1 MQKTKK
7 IIVTHVIV
15 GVILILTFVAVK
27 MIGSSKS
34 KSSGMP
40 GMMPPANSMPG
51 GGAPGAGAGGANG
64 GGGSP
69 GNEAISG
76 NAKGGAGSQLNGTGA
91 QNGGAAPANATG
103 TPANGMASGGGN
115 AKGAGNGDAGNP
127 SGAPV
132 AGGRAGFGNKKSQT
146 VTPVR
151 TVVAQEVILQD
162 YVMTSGDIQTQ
173 TSIEVF
179 PSIGG
184 TVVQMNVSLG
194 SPVKKGDIIGYI
206 DPSEPGSYYAK
217 SPITCP
223 ISGSILTAPAKPGQK
238 VQASSV
244 ITKIGDIEN
253 LQVSA
258 KIPERYVA
266 ELAVGQKA
274 EIKLEAYPDVS
285 FSASVVRISPVVDSS
300 TRTKEIILN
309 FDKKDSRI
317 NAGMFAKVKLFTSA
331 YKGAFA
337 IGQDSIVSNSDKN
350 YLFVVN
356 NDDTVSKREVTL
368 GKNVDGYYQIL
379 SGVEFGETV
388 VTEGMLT
395 LYEGAKVRD
404 IGK

>member
-1 MQKTKK
+1 MQKTTK

-15 GVILILTFVAVK
+15 GVILILTFIAVK
-27 MIGSSKS
+27 MIGSSK
-34 KSSGMP
+34 KSASGMP
-40 GMMPPANSMPG
+40 GMMPPANSMAGGDAG
-51 GGAPGAGAGGANG
+51 GGTAKPGSSTSKEAAAGNGTSGAGAGNANG
-64 GGGSP
+64 GTGMGTNGAGGGAGAGKNGMAAA
-69 GNEAISG
+69 GNTMSG
-76 NAKGGAGSQLNGTGA
+76 NANSNT
-91 QNGGAAPANATG
+91 
-103 TPANGMASGGGN
+103 SG
-115 AKGAGNGDAGNP
+115 
-127 SGAPV
+127 
-132 AGGRAGFGNKKSQT
+132 KKSQT

-151 TVVAQEVILQD
+151 TVVANEVILQD

-194 SPVKKGDIIGYI
+194 SPVKKGEIIGYI

-253 LQVSA
+253 LQISA

-285 FSASVVRISPVVDSS
+285 FSASVVRISPVVDSA

-331 YKGAFA
+331 YKGTFA

-356 NDDTVSKREVTL
+356 DDDTVSKREVTL

-379 SGVEFGETV
+379 SGIEFGETV

>member
-1 MQKTKK
+1 MQKTTK

-15 GVILILTFVAVK
+15 GVILILTFIAVK
-27 MIGSSKS
+27 MIGSSK
-34 KSSGMP
+34 KSASGMP
-40 GMMPPANSMPG
+40 GMMPPANAMAPEGAG
-51 GGAPGAGAGGANG
+51 GGTAKPGSSTSKEATTGNGTSGTGAGNANGGTGMGTNGAGGGAGAG
-64 GGGSP
+64 
-69 GNEAISG
+69 
-76 NAKGGAGSQLNGTGA
+76 K
-91 QNGGAAPANATG
+91 
-103 TPANGMASGGGN
+103 NGMA
-115 AKGAGNGDAGNP
+115 GAGNTMPGNANSNT
-127 SGAPV
+127 SG
-132 AGGRAGFGNKKSQT
+132 KKSQT

-151 TVVAQEVILQD
+151 TVVANEVILQD

-194 SPVKKGDIIGYI
+194 SPVKKGDVIGYI

-253 LQVSA
+253 LQISA

-285 FSASVVRISPVVDSS
+285 FSASVVRISPVVDSA

-331 YKGAFA
+331 YKGTFA

-356 NDDTVSKREVTL
+356 DDDTVSKREVTL

-379 SGVEFGETV
+379 SGIEFGETV

>member
-1 MQKTKK
+1 MQKTTK

-15 GVILILTFVAVK
+15 GVILILTFIAVK
-27 MIGSSKS
+27 MIGSSK
-34 KSSGMP
+34 KSASGMP
-40 GMMPPANSMPG
+40 GMMPPANSMAG
-51 GGAPGAGAGGANG
+51 GGAGGGTAKPGSSTSKEAAAGNGTSGAGAGNANG
-64 GGGSP
+64 GTGMGTN
-69 GNEAISG
+69 GAG
-76 NAKGGAGSQLNGTGA
+76 GGAGAGK
-91 QNGGAAPANATG
+91 
-103 TPANGMASGGGN
+103 NGMAAAGNTMPGN
-115 AKGAGNGDAGNP
+115 ANSNT
-127 SGAPV
+127 SG
-132 AGGRAGFGNKKSQT
+132 KKSQT

-151 TVVAQEVILQD
+151 TVVANEVILQD

-184 TVVQMNVSLG
+184 TIVQMNVSLG
-194 SPVKKGDIIGYI
+194 SPVKKGDVIGYI

-253 LQVSA
+253 LQISA

-285 FSASVVRISPVVDSS
+285 FSASVVRISPVVDSA

-331 YKGAFA
+331 YKGTFA

-356 NDDTVSKREVTL
+356 DDDTVSKREVTL

-379 SGVEFGETV
+379 SGIEFGETV

>member
-1 MQKTKK
+1 MQKTTK

-15 GVILILTFVAVK
+15 GVILILTFIAVK
-27 MIGSSKS
+27 MIGSSK
-34 KSSGMP
+34 KSASGMP
-40 GMMPPANSMPG
+40 GMIPPANSMAGG
-51 GGAPGAGAGGANG
+51 GGAGGGGAGNGGTAKPGSSTSKDAAAGNDTSGAGAGNANG
-64 GGGSP
+64 GAGMGTNGDGGS
-69 GNEAISG
+69 A
-76 NAKGGAGSQLNGTGA
+76 GAGK
-91 QNGGAAPANATG
+91 
-103 TPANGMASGGGN
+103 NGMA
-115 AKGAGNGDAGNP
+115 GAGNTMPGSANSNT
-127 SGAPV
+127 SG
-132 AGGRAGFGNKKSQT
+132 KKSQT

-151 TVVAQEVILQD
+151 TVVANEVILQD

-194 SPVKKGDIIGYI
+194 SPVKKGDVIGYI

-253 LQVSA
+253 LQISA

-285 FSASVVRISPVVDSS
+285 FSASVVRISPVVDSA

-331 YKGAFA
+331 YKGTFA

-356 NDDTVSKREVTL
+356 DDDTVSKREVTL

-379 SGVEFGETV
+379 SGIEFGETV

>member
-1 MQKTKK
+1 MQKTTK

-15 GVILILTFVAVK
+15 GVILILTFIAVK
-27 MIGSSKS
+27 MIGSSK
-34 KSSGMP
+34 KSASGMP
-40 GMMPPANSMPG
+40 GMMPPANSMAG
-51 GGAPGAGAGGANG
+51 GGAGGGAGGTAKPGSSTSKEAAAGNGTSGAGAGNANG
-64 GGGSP
+64 GTGMGTNS
-69 GNEAISG
+69 AD
-76 NAKGGAGSQLNGTGA
+76 GGAGAGK
-91 QNGGAAPANATG
+91 
-103 TPANGMASGGGN
+103 NGMAAAGNTMPGN
-115 AKGAGNGDAGNP
+115 ANSNT
-127 SGAPV
+127 SG
-132 AGGRAGFGNKKSQT
+132 KKSQT

-151 TVVAQEVILQD
+151 TVVANEVILQD

-184 TVVQMNVSLG
+184 TIVQMNVSLG

-253 LQVSA
+253 LQISA

-285 FSASVVRISPVVDSS
+285 FSASVVRISPVVDSA

-331 YKGAFA
+331 YKGTFA

-356 NDDTVSKREVTL
+356 DDDTVSKREVTL

-379 SGVEFGETV
+379 SGIEFGETV

>member
-1 MQKTKK
+1 MQKTTK

-15 GVILILTFVAVK
+15 GVILILTFIAVK
-27 MIGSSKS
+27 MIGSSK
-34 KSSGMP
+34 KSASGMP
-40 GMMPPANSMPG
+40 GMMPPANSMAG
-51 GGAPGAGAGGANG
+51 GGAGGGSGAGNGGTAKPGSSTSKEAAAGNGTSGAGAGNANG
-64 GGGSP
+64 GAEMGTNGAGGSAGAGKNGMAAA
-69 GNEAISG
+69 GNTMSG
-76 NAKGGAGSQLNGTGA
+76 NANSNT
-91 QNGGAAPANATG
+91 
-103 TPANGMASGGGN
+103 SG
-115 AKGAGNGDAGNP
+115 
-127 SGAPV
+127 
-132 AGGRAGFGNKKSQT
+132 KKSQT

-151 TVVAQEVILQD
+151 TVVANEVILQD

-194 SPVKKGDIIGYI
+194 SPVKKGEVIGYI

-253 LQVSA
+253 LQISA

-274 EIKLEAYPDVS
+274 EIKLEAYPNVS
-285 FSASVVRISPVVDSS
+285 FSASVVRISPVVDSA

-331 YKGAFA
+331 YKGTFA

-356 NDDTVSKREVTL
+356 DDDTVSKREVTL

-379 SGVEFGETV
+379 SGIEFGETV

>member
-1 MQKTKK
+1 MQKTTK

-15 GVILILTFVAVK
+15 GVILILTFIAVK
-27 MIGSSKS
+27 MIGSSK
-34 KSSGMP
+34 KSASGMP
-40 GMMPPANSMPG
+40 GMMPPANSMAG
-51 GGAPGAGAGGANG
+51 GGAGGGAAKPGSSTSKEAAAGNGTSGAGAGNANG
-64 GGGSP
+64 GTGMGTN
-69 GNEAISG
+69 GAG
-76 NAKGGAGSQLNGTGA
+76 GGAGAGK
-91 QNGGAAPANATG
+91 
-103 TPANGMASGGGN
+103 NGMAATGNTMPGN
-115 AKGAGNGDAGNP
+115 ANSNT
-127 SGAPV
+127 SG
-132 AGGRAGFGNKKSQT
+132 KKSQT

-151 TVVAQEVILQD
+151 TVVANEVILQD

-194 SPVKKGDIIGYI
+194 SPVKKGDVIGYI

-253 LQVSA
+253 LQISA

-285 FSASVVRISPVVDSS
+285 FSASVVRISPVVDSA

-331 YKGAFA
+331 YKGTFA

-356 NDDTVSKREVTL
+356 DDDTVSKREVTL

-379 SGVEFGETV
+379 SGIEFGETV

>member
-1 MQKTKK
+1 MQKTTK

-15 GVILILTFVAVK
+15 GVILILTFIAVK
-27 MIGSSKS
+27 MIGSSK
-34 KSSGMP
+34 KSASGMP
-40 GMMPPANSMPG
+40 GMMPPANSMAG
-51 GGAPGAGAGGANG
+51 GGAGGGAAKPGSSTSKEAAAGNGTSGAGAGNANG
-64 GGGSP
+64 GTGMGTN
-69 GNEAISG
+69 GAG
-76 NAKGGAGSQLNGTGA
+76 GGAGAGK
-91 QNGGAAPANATG
+91 
-103 TPANGMASGGGN
+103 NGMAAAGNTMPGN
-115 AKGAGNGDAGNP
+115 ANSNT
-127 SGAPV
+127 SG
-132 AGGRAGFGNKKSQT
+132 KKSQT

-151 TVVAQEVILQD
+151 TVVANEVILQD

-194 SPVKKGDIIGYI
+194 SPVKKGEVIGYI

-253 LQVSA
+253 LQISA

-285 FSASVVRISPVVDSS
+285 FSASVVRISPVVDSA

-331 YKGAFA
+331 YKGTFA

-356 NDDTVSKREVTL
+356 DDDTVSKREVTL

-379 SGVEFGETV
+379 SGIEFGETV

-404 IGK
+404 IEK

>member
-1 MQKTKK
+1 MQKTTK

-15 GVILILTFVAVK
+15 GVILILTFIAVK
-27 MIGSSKS
+27 MIGSSK
-34 KSSGMP
+34 KSASGMP
-40 GMMPPANSMPG
+40 GMMPSANSMAPG
-51 GGAPGAGAGGANG
+51 GAGGGTAKPGSSTSKEAAADNGTSGAGAGNANG
-64 GGGSP
+64 GTGMGT
-69 GNEAISG
+69 N
-76 NAKGGAGSQLNGTGA
+76 GAGAGK
-91 QNGGAAPANATG
+91 
-103 TPANGMASGGGN
+103 NGMAAAGNTMPGN
-115 AKGAGNGDAGNP
+115 ANSNT
-127 SGAPV
+127 SG
-132 AGGRAGFGNKKSQT
+132 KKSQT

-151 TVVAQEVILQD
+151 TVVANEVILQD

-194 SPVKKGDIIGYI
+194 SPVKKGDVIGYI

-253 LQVSA
+253 LQISA

-285 FSASVVRISPVVDSS
+285 FSASVVRISPVVDSA

-331 YKGAFA
+331 YKGTFA

-356 NDDTVSKREVTL
+356 DDDTVSKREVTL

-379 SGVEFGETV
+379 SGIEFGETV

>member
-1 MQKTKK
+1 MQKTTK

-15 GVILILTFVAVK
+15 GVILILTFIAVK
-27 MIGSSKS
+27 MIGSSK
-34 KSSGMP
+34 KSASGMP
-40 GMMPPANSMPG
+40 GMMPPANSMAGG
-51 GGAPGAGAGGANG
+51 GGAGGGGAGNGGTAKPGSSTSKEAAAGNGTSGAGAGNANG
-64 GGGSP
+64 GTGMGTN
-69 GNEAISG
+69 GAG
-76 NAKGGAGSQLNGTGA
+76 GGAGAGK
-91 QNGGAAPANATG
+91 
-103 TPANGMASGGGN
+103 NGMAAAGNTMPGN
-115 AKGAGNGDAGNP
+115 ANSNT
-127 SGAPV
+127 SG
-132 AGGRAGFGNKKSQT
+132 KKSQT

-151 TVVAQEVILQD
+151 TVVANEVILQD

-194 SPVKKGDIIGYI
+194 SPVKKGEVIGYI

-253 LQVSA
+253 LQISA

-285 FSASVVRISPVVDSS
+285 FSASVVRISPVVDSA

-331 YKGAFA
+331 YKGTFA

-356 NDDTVSKREVTL
+356 DDDTVSKREVTL

-379 SGVEFGETV
+379 SGIEFGETV

>member
-1 MQKTKK
+1 MQKTTK
-7 IIVTHVIV
+7 IIVTHVSV
-15 GVILILTFVAVK
+15 GVILILTFLAVK
-27 MIGSSKS
+27 MIGSSK
-34 KSSGMP
+34 KSASGMP
-40 GMMPPANSMPG
+40 GMMPPANSMAG
-51 GGAPGAGAGGANG
+51 GGAGGGTAKPGSSTSKEAAAGNGTSGAGAGNANG
-64 GGGSP
+64 GAG
-69 GNEAISG
+69 
-76 NAKGGAGSQLNGTGA
+76 GGAGAGK
-91 QNGGAAPANATG
+91 
-103 TPANGMASGGGN
+103 NGMAAAGNTMPGN
-115 AKGAGNGDAGNP
+115 ANSNT
-127 SGAPV
+127 SG
-132 AGGRAGFGNKKSQT
+132 KKSQT

-151 TVVAQEVILQD
+151 TVVANEVILQD

-253 LQVSA
+253 LQISA

-285 FSASVVRISPVVDSS
+285 FSASVVRISPVVDSA

-331 YKGAFA
+331 YKGTFA

-356 NDDTVSKREVTL
+356 DDDTVSKREVTL

-379 SGVEFGETV
+379 SGIEFGETV

>member
-1 MQKTKK
+1 MQKTTK

-15 GVILILTFVAVK
+15 GVILILTFIAVK
-27 MIGSSKS
+27 MIGSSK
-34 KSSGMP
+34 KSASGMP
-40 GMMPPANSMPG
+40 GMMPPANSMAG
-51 GGAPGAGAGGANG
+51 GGAGGGAGGSGAGNGGTAKPGSSTSKEAAAGNGTSGAGAGNANG
-64 GGGSP
+64 GAGMGTN
-69 GNEAISG
+69 GAG
-76 NAKGGAGSQLNGTGA
+76 GGAGAGK
-91 QNGGAAPANATG
+91 
-103 TPANGMASGGGN
+103 NGMAAAGNTMPGN
-115 AKGAGNGDAGNP
+115 ANSNT
-127 SGAPV
+127 SG
-132 AGGRAGFGNKKSQT
+132 KKSQT

-151 TVVAQEVILQD
+151 TVVANEVILQD

-194 SPVKKGDIIGYI
+194 SPVKKGEVIGYI

-253 LQVSA
+253 LQISA

-285 FSASVVRISPVVDSS
+285 FSASVVRISPVVDSA

-331 YKGAFA
+331 YKGTFA

-356 NDDTVSKREVTL
+356 DDDTVSKREVTL

-379 SGVEFGETV
+379 SGIEFGETV

>member
-1 MQKTKK
+1 MQKTTK

-15 GVILILTFVAVK
+15 GVILILTFIAVK
-27 MIGSSKS
+27 MIGSSK
-34 KSSGMP
+34 KSASGMP
-40 GMMPPANSMPG
+40 GMMPPANSMAGGSGGGSAGG
-51 GGAPGAGAGGANG
+51 GGAGNGGTAKPGSSTSKEAAAGNGTSGAGAGNANG
-64 GGGSP
+64 GTGMGTN
-69 GNEAISG
+69 GAG
-76 NAKGGAGSQLNGTGA
+76 GGAGAGK
-91 QNGGAAPANATG
+91 
-103 TPANGMASGGGN
+103 NGMAAAGNTMPGN
-115 AKGAGNGDAGNP
+115 ANSNT
-127 SGAPV
+127 SG
-132 AGGRAGFGNKKSQT
+132 KKSQT

-151 TVVAQEVILQD
+151 TVVANEVILQD

-194 SPVKKGDIIGYI
+194 SPVKKGEVIGYI

-253 LQVSA
+253 LQISA

-285 FSASVVRISPVVDSS
+285 FSASVVRISPVVDSA

-331 YKGAFA
+331 YKGTFA

-356 NDDTVSKREVTL
+356 DDDTVSKREVTL

-379 SGVEFGETV
+379 SGIEFGETV

>member
-1 MQKTKK
+1 MQKTTK

-15 GVILILTFVAVK
+15 GVILILTFIAVK
-27 MIGSSKS
+27 MIGSSK
-34 KSSGMP
+34 KSASGMP
-40 GMMPPANSMPG
+40 GMMPPANSMAGG
-51 GGAPGAGAGGANG
+51 GGAGGSGAGNGGTAKPGSSTSKEAAAGNGTSGAGAGNANG
-64 GGGSP
+64 GAGMGT
-69 GNEAISG
+69 N
-76 NAKGGAGSQLNGTGA
+76 GGAGAGKNGV
-91 QNGGAAPANATG
+91 AAAGNTIP
-103 TPANGMASGGGN
+103 GN
-115 AKGAGNGDAGNP
+115 ANSNT
-127 SGAPV
+127 SG
-132 AGGRAGFGNKKSQT
+132 KKSQT

-151 TVVAQEVILQD
+151 TVVANEVILQD

-194 SPVKKGDIIGYI
+194 SPVKKGDVIGYI

-253 LQVSA
+253 LQISA

-285 FSASVVRISPVVDSS
+285 FSASVVRISPVVDSA

-331 YKGAFA
+331 YKGTFA

-356 NDDTVSKREVTL
+356 DDDTVSKREVTL

-379 SGVEFGETV
+379 SGIEFGETV

>member
-1 MQKTKK
+1 MQKTTK

-15 GVILILTFVAVK
+15 GVILILTFIAVK
-27 MIGSSKS
+27 MIGSSK
-34 KSSGMP
+34 KSASGMP
-40 GMMPPANSMPG
+40 GMMPPANSMAG
-51 GGAPGAGAGGANG
+51 GGAGGGTAKPGSSTSKEAAAGNGTSGAGAG
-64 GGGSP
+64 
-69 GNEAISG
+69 
-76 NAKGGAGSQLNGTGA
+76 NASGGAGMGTNGAGK
-91 QNGGAAPANATG
+91 
-103 TPANGMASGGGN
+103 NGMAAAGNTMPGN
-115 AKGAGNGDAGNP
+115 ANSNT
-127 SGAPV
+127 SG
-132 AGGRAGFGNKKSQT
+132 KKSQT

-151 TVVAQEVILQD
+151 TVVANEVILQD

-194 SPVKKGDIIGYI
+194 SPVKKGEVIGYI

-253 LQVSA
+253 LQISA

-285 FSASVVRISPVVDSS
+285 FSASVVRISPVVDSA

-331 YKGAFA
+331 YKGTFA

-356 NDDTVSKREVTL
+356 DDDTVSKREVTL

-379 SGVEFGETV
+379 SGIEFGETV

>member
-1 MQKTKK
+1 MQKTTK

-15 GVILILTFVAVK
+15 GVILILTFIAVK
-27 MIGSSKS
+27 MIGSSK
-34 KSSGMP
+34 KSASGIP
-40 GMMPPANSMPG
+40 GMPPANSMAG
-51 GGAPGAGAGGANG
+51 GGAGGGTAKPGSSTSKEAAAGNGTSGAGAGNANG
-64 GGGSP
+64 GTGMDTNGA
-69 GNEAISG
+69 G
-76 NAKGGAGSQLNGTGA
+76 GGAGAGK
-91 QNGGAAPANATG
+91 
-103 TPANGMASGGGN
+103 NGMA
-115 AKGAGNGDAGNP
+115 GAGNTMPGNANSNT
-127 SGAPV
+127 SG
-132 AGGRAGFGNKKSQT
+132 KKSQT

-151 TVVAQEVILQD
+151 TVVANEVILQD

-184 TVVQMNVSLG
+184 TIVQMNVSLG
-194 SPVKKGDIIGYI
+194 SQVKKGEVIGYI

-253 LQVSA
+253 LQISA

-285 FSASVVRISPVVDSS
+285 FSASVVRISPVVDSA

-331 YKGAFA
+331 YKGTFA

-356 NDDTVSKREVTL
+356 DDDTVSKREVTL

-379 SGVEFGETV
+379 SGIEFGETV

-395 LYEGAKVRD
+395 LYEGTKVRD

>member
-69 GNEAISG
+69 GNGAISG

-91 QNGGAAPANATG
+91 QNGGAAPANAIG
-103 TPANGMASGGGN
+103 TPANGMASGGGG
-115 AKGAGNGDAGNP
+115 GAQGATSSAGNP
-127 SGAPV
+127 GGAPV

>member
-1 MQKTKK
+1 MQKTTK

-15 GVILILTFVAVK
+15 GVILILTFIAVK
-27 MIGSSKS
+27 MIGSSK
-34 KSSGMP
+34 KSASGMP
-40 GMMPPANSMPG
+40 GMMPPANSMAG
-51 GGAPGAGAGGANG
+51 GGAGGSGAGNGGTAKPGSSTSKDAAAGNGTSGAGAGNANG
-64 GGGSP
+64 GAGVGTN
-69 GNEAISG
+69 GAG
-76 NAKGGAGSQLNGTGA
+76 GGAGAGK
-91 QNGGAAPANATG
+91 
-103 TPANGMASGGGN
+103 NGMAAAGNTMPGN
-115 AKGAGNGDAGNP
+115 ANSNT
-127 SGAPV
+127 SG
-132 AGGRAGFGNKKSQT
+132 KKSQT

-151 TVVAQEVILQD
+151 TVVANEVILQD

-194 SPVKKGDIIGYI
+194 SPVKKGEVIGYI

-253 LQVSA
+253 LQISA

-285 FSASVVRISPVVDSS
+285 FSASVVRISPVVDSA

-331 YKGAFA
+331 YKGTFA

-356 NDDTVSKREVTL
+356 DDDTVSKREVTL

-379 SGVEFGETV
+379 SGIEFGETV

>member
-1 MQKTKK
+1 MQKTTK

-15 GVILILTFVAVK
+15 GVILILTFIAVK
-27 MIGSSKS
+27 MIGSSK
-34 KSSGMP
+34 KSASGMP
-40 GMMPPANSMPG
+40 GMMPPANSMAG
-51 GGAPGAGAGGANG
+51 GGAGGGAGGSGAGNGGTAKPGSSTSKEAAAGNGTSGAGAGNANG
-64 GGGSP
+64 GTGMGTN
-69 GNEAISG
+69 GAG
-76 NAKGGAGSQLNGTGA
+76 GGAGAGK
-91 QNGGAAPANATG
+91 
-103 TPANGMASGGGN
+103 NGMASAGNTMPGN
-115 AKGAGNGDAGNP
+115 ANSNT
-127 SGAPV
+127 SG
-132 AGGRAGFGNKKSQT
+132 KKSQT

-151 TVVAQEVILQD
+151 TVVANEVILQD

-184 TVVQMNVSLG
+184 TIVQMNVSLG
-194 SPVKKGDIIGYI
+194 SPVKKGEVIGYI

-253 LQVSA
+253 LQISA

-285 FSASVVRISPVVDSS
+285 FSASVVRISPVVDSA

-331 YKGAFA
+331 YKGTFA

-356 NDDTVSKREVTL
+356 DDDTVSKREVTL

-379 SGVEFGETV
+379 SGIEFGETV

>member
-1 MQKTKK
+1 MQKTTK

-15 GVILILTFVAVK
+15 GVILILTFIAVK
-27 MIGSSKS
+27 MIGSSK
-34 KSSGMP
+34 KSASGIP
-40 GMMPPANSMPG
+40 GMPPANSMAG
-51 GGAPGAGAGGANG
+51 GGAGGGTAKPGSSTSKEAAAGNGTSGAGAGNANG
-64 GGGSP
+64 GTGVGT
-69 GNEAISG
+69 
-76 NAKGGAGSQLNGTGA
+76 NGTG
-91 QNGGAAPANATG
+91 GGADAG
-103 TPANGMASGGGN
+103 KNGMAAAGNTMPGN
-115 AKGAGNGDAGNP
+115 ANSNT
-127 SGAPV
+127 SG
-132 AGGRAGFGNKKSQT
+132 KKSQT

-151 TVVAQEVILQD
+151 TVVANEVILQD

-194 SPVKKGDIIGYI
+194 SPVKKGDVIGYI

-253 LQVSA
+253 LQISA

-285 FSASVVRISPVVDSS
+285 FSASVVRISPVVDSA

-331 YKGAFA
+331 YKGTFA

-356 NDDTVSKREVTL
+356 DDDTVSKREVTL

-379 SGVEFGETV
+379 SGIEFGETV

>member
-1 MQKTKK
+1 MQKTTK

-15 GVILILTFVAVK
+15 GVILILTFIAVK
-27 MIGSSKS
+27 MIGSSK
-34 KSSGMP
+34 KSASGMP
-40 GMMPPANSMPG
+40 GMMPPANSMAG
-51 GGAPGAGAGGANG
+51 GGAGGGAGGSGAGNGGTAKPGSSTSKEAAAGNGTSGAGAGNANG
-64 GGGSP
+64 GTGMGTN
-69 GNEAISG
+69 GAG
-76 NAKGGAGSQLNGTGA
+76 GGAGAGK
-91 QNGGAAPANATG
+91 
-103 TPANGMASGGGN
+103 NGMA
-115 AKGAGNGDAGNP
+115 GAGNTIPGNANSNT
-127 SGAPV
+127 SG
-132 AGGRAGFGNKKSQT
+132 KKSQT

-151 TVVAQEVILQD
+151 TVVANEVILQD

-194 SPVKKGDIIGYI
+194 SPVKKGEVIGYI

-253 LQVSA
+253 LQISA

-285 FSASVVRISPVVDSS
+285 FSASVVRISPVVDSA

-331 YKGAFA
+331 YKGTFA

-356 NDDTVSKREVTL
+356 DDDTVSKREVTL

-379 SGVEFGETV
+379 SGIEFGETV

>member
-1 MQKTKK
+1 MQKTTK

-15 GVILILTFVAVK
+15 GVILILTFIAVK
-27 MIGSSKS
+27 MIGSSK
-34 KSSGMP
+34 KSASGMP
-40 GMMPPANSMPG
+40 GMMPPANSMAG
-51 GGAPGAGAGGANG
+51 GGAGGGSGAGNGGTAKPGSSTSKEAATGNGTSDTGAGNANGGAGMGTNGAGGGAGAGKNG
-64 GGGSP
+64 MTAAGNTMP
-69 GNEAISG
+69 GNANSNTSG
-76 NAKGGAGSQLNGTGA
+76 
-91 QNGGAAPANATG
+91 
-103 TPANGMASGGGN
+103 
-115 AKGAGNGDAGNP
+115 
-127 SGAPV
+127 
-132 AGGRAGFGNKKSQT
+132 KKSQT

-151 TVVAQEVILQD
+151 TVVANEVILQD

-194 SPVKKGDIIGYI
+194 SPVKKGEVIGYI

-253 LQVSA
+253 LQISA

-285 FSASVVRISPVVDSS
+285 FSASVVRISPVVDSA

-331 YKGAFA
+331 YKGTFA

-356 NDDTVSKREVTL
+356 DDDTVSKREVTL

-379 SGVEFGETV
+379 SGIEFGETV

>member
-1 MQKTKK
+1 MQKTTK

-15 GVILILTFVAVK
+15 GVILILTFIAVK
-27 MIGSSKS
+27 MIGSSK
-34 KSSGMP
+34 KSASGMP
-40 GMMPPANSMPG
+40 GMMPPANSMAG
-51 GGAPGAGAGGANG
+51 GGAGGGGAGNGGTAKPGSSTSKEAAAGNGTSGAGAGNANG
-64 GGGSP
+64 GAGMGT
-69 GNEAISG
+69 N
-76 NAKGGAGSQLNGTGA
+76 GAGSGA
-91 QNGGAAPANATG
+91 GAG
-103 TPANGMASGGGN
+103 KNGMAAAGNTMPGN
-115 AKGAGNGDAGNP
+115 ANSNT
-127 SGAPV
+127 SG
-132 AGGRAGFGNKKSQT
+132 KKSQT

-151 TVVAQEVILQD
+151 TVVANEVILQD

-194 SPVKKGDIIGYI
+194 SPVKKGEVIGYI

-253 LQVSA
+253 LQISA

-285 FSASVVRISPVVDSS
+285 FSASVVRISPVVDSA

-331 YKGAFA
+331 YKGTFA

-356 NDDTVSKREVTL
+356 DDDTVSKREVTL

-379 SGVEFGETV
+379 SGIEFGETV

>member
-1 MQKTKK
+1 MQKTTK

-15 GVILILTFVAVK
+15 GVILILTFIAVK
-27 MIGSSKS
+27 MIGSSK
-34 KSSGMP
+34 KSASGMP
-40 GMMPPANSMPG
+40 GMMPPANSMAG
-51 GGAPGAGAGGANG
+51 GGAGGSAGGSGAGNGATAKPGSSTSKEAAAGNGTSGAGAGNANG
-64 GGGSP
+64 GTGMGTN
-69 GNEAISG
+69 GAG
-76 NAKGGAGSQLNGTGA
+76 GGAGAGK
-91 QNGGAAPANATG
+91 
-103 TPANGMASGGGN
+103 NGMAAAGNTMPGN
-115 AKGAGNGDAGNP
+115 ANSNT
-127 SGAPV
+127 SG
-132 AGGRAGFGNKKSQT
+132 KKSQT

-151 TVVAQEVILQD
+151 TVVANEVILQD

-194 SPVKKGDIIGYI
+194 SPVKKGDVIGYI

-253 LQVSA
+253 LQISA

-285 FSASVVRISPVVDSS
+285 FSASVVRISPVVDSA

-331 YKGAFA
+331 YKGTFA

-356 NDDTVSKREVTL
+356 DDDTVSKREVTL

-379 SGVEFGETV
+379 SGIEFGETV

>member
-1 MQKTKK
+1 MQKTTK

-15 GVILILTFVAVK
+15 GVILILTFIAVK
-27 MIGSSKS
+27 MIGSSK
-34 KSSGMP
+34 KSASGMP
-40 GMMPPANSMPG
+40 GMMPPANSMAG
-51 GGAPGAGAGGANG
+51 GGAGGGAGGTAKPGSSTSKEAAAGNGTSGTGAGNANGDAGMGTNGAGGGAGAG
-64 GGGSP
+64 
-69 GNEAISG
+69 
-76 NAKGGAGSQLNGTGA
+76 K
-91 QNGGAAPANATG
+91 
-103 TPANGMASGGGN
+103 NGMAAAGNTMPGN
-115 AKGAGNGDAGNP
+115 ANSNT
-127 SGAPV
+127 SG
-132 AGGRAGFGNKKSQT
+132 KKSQT

-151 TVVAQEVILQD
+151 TVVANEVILQD

-194 SPVKKGDIIGYI
+194 SPVKKGDVIGYI

-253 LQVSA
+253 LQISA

-285 FSASVVRISPVVDSS
+285 FSASVVRISPVVDSA

-331 YKGAFA
+331 YKGTFA

-356 NDDTVSKREVTL
+356 DDDTVSKREVTL

-379 SGVEFGETV
+379 SGIEFGETV

>member
-1 MQKTKK
+1 MQKTTK

-15 GVILILTFVAVK
+15 GVILILTFIAVK
-27 MIGSSKS
+27 MIGSSK
-34 KSSGMP
+34 KSASGMP
-40 GMMPPANSMPG
+40 GMMPPANSMAG
-51 GGAPGAGAGGANG
+51 GGAGGGAGNGGTAKPGSSTSKEAAVGNGTSGAGTGNASGGTGMSTNGAGGGAGAG
-64 GGGSP
+64 
-69 GNEAISG
+69 
-76 NAKGGAGSQLNGTGA
+76 K
-91 QNGGAAPANATG
+91 
-103 TPANGMASGGGN
+103 NGMAAAGNTMPGN
-115 AKGAGNGDAGNP
+115 ANSNT
-127 SGAPV
+127 SG
-132 AGGRAGFGNKKSQT
+132 KKSQT

-151 TVVAQEVILQD
+151 TVVANEVILQD

-194 SPVKKGDIIGYI
+194 SPVKKGDVIGYI

-253 LQVSA
+253 LQISA

-285 FSASVVRISPVVDSS
+285 FSASVVRISPVVDSA

-331 YKGAFA
+331 YKGTFA

-356 NDDTVSKREVTL
+356 DDDTVSKREVTL

-379 SGVEFGETV
+379 SGIEFGETV

>member
-1 MQKTKK
+1 MIMGEKMEKTKK

-15 GVILILTFVAVK
+15 GIILILTFVAVK

-34 KSSGMP
+34 KSSRMP
-40 GMMPPANSMPG
+40 GMMPPSASVP
-51 GGAPGAGAGGANG
+51 GGAPGAGSGSGTSKT
-64 GGGSP
+64 GGSP
-69 GNEAISG
+69 SKEAASG
-76 NAKGGAGSQLNGTGA
+76 NGVPGAVTEKNTPDAGMDAPRAGNVNTKGNAGSAGGGAGTTGS
-91 QNGGAAPANATG
+91 
-103 TPANGMASGGGN
+103 GMAADKSR
-115 AKGAGNGDAGNP
+115 GA
-127 SGAPV
+127 S
-132 AGGRAGFGNKKSQT
+132 GFGNKKSQT
-146 VTPVR
+146 ITPVR
-151 TVVAQEVILQD
+151 TVVADEVILQD

-206 DPSEPGSYYAK
+206 DPSEPGNYYAK

-223 ISGSILTAPAKPGQK
+223 ISGSILTAPSTPGQK
-238 VQASSV
+238 VQVSSV

-253 LQVSA
+253 LQISA

-309 FDKKDSRI
+309 FDQKDSRV
-317 NAGMFAKVKLFTSA
+317 NAGMFAKVKLFTST

-350 YLFVVN
+350 YLFVVKD
-356 NDDTVSKREVTL
+356 DDTVSKREVTL

>member
-1 MQKTKK
+1 MQKTTK

-15 GVILILTFVAVK
+15 GVILILTFIAVK
-27 MIGSSKS
+27 MIGSSK
-34 KSSGMP
+34 KSASGMP
-40 GMMPPANSMPG
+40 GMMPSANSMAPG
-51 GGAPGAGAGGANG
+51 GAGGGTAKPGSSTSKEAAAGNGTSGAGAGNANG
-64 GGGSP
+64 GAGMGTN
-69 GNEAISG
+69 GAG
-76 NAKGGAGSQLNGTGA
+76 GGAGAGK
-91 QNGGAAPANATG
+91 
-103 TPANGMASGGGN
+103 NGMTAAGNTMPGN
-115 AKGAGNGDAGNP
+115 ANSNT
-127 SGAPV
+127 SG
-132 AGGRAGFGNKKSQT
+132 KKSQT

-151 TVVAQEVILQD
+151 TVVANEVILQD

-194 SPVKKGDIIGYI
+194 SPVKKGDVIGYI

-253 LQVSA
+253 LQISA

-285 FSASVVRISPVVDSS
+285 FSASVVRISPVVDSA

-331 YKGAFA
+331 YKGTFA

-356 NDDTVSKREVTL
+356 DDDTVSKREVTL

-379 SGVEFGETV
+379 SGIEFGETV

>member
-1 MQKTKK
+1 MQKTTK

-15 GVILILTFVAVK
+15 GVILILTFIAVK
-27 MIGSSKS
+27 MIGSSK
-34 KSSGMP
+34 KSASGMP
-40 GMMPPANSMPG
+40 GMMPPANSMAG
-51 GGAPGAGAGGANG
+51 EGGAGGTAKPGSGTSKEAAAGNGTSGTGAGNANGGAGMGTNGAGGSAGAG
-64 GGGSP
+64 
-69 GNEAISG
+69 
-76 NAKGGAGSQLNGTGA
+76 K
-91 QNGGAAPANATG
+91 
-103 TPANGMASGGGN
+103 NGMAAAGNTMPGN
-115 AKGAGNGDAGNP
+115 ANSNT
-127 SGAPV
+127 SG
-132 AGGRAGFGNKKSQT
+132 KKSQT

-151 TVVAQEVILQD
+151 TVVANEVILQD

-194 SPVKKGDIIGYI
+194 SPVKKGEVIGYI

-253 LQVSA
+253 LQISA

-285 FSASVVRISPVVDSS
+285 FSASVVRISPVVDSA

-331 YKGAFA
+331 YKGTFA

-356 NDDTVSKREVTL
+356 DDDTVSKREVTL

-379 SGVEFGETV
+379 SGIEFGETV

>member
-15 GVILILTFVAVK
+15 GVILILTFIAVK
-27 MIGSSKS
+27 MIGSSK
-34 KSSGMP
+34 KSASGMP
-40 GMMPPANSMPG
+40 GMMPSANSMAPG
-51 GGAPGAGAGGANG
+51 GAGGGTAKPGSSTSKEAAAGNGTSGAGAGNANG
-64 GGGSP
+64 GTGMGTN
-69 GNEAISG
+69 GAG
-76 NAKGGAGSQLNGTGA
+76 GGAGAGK
-91 QNGGAAPANATG
+91 
-103 TPANGMASGGGN
+103 NGMAAAGNTMPGN
-115 AKGAGNGDAGNP
+115 ANSNT
-127 SGAPV
+127 SG
-132 AGGRAGFGNKKSQT
+132 KKSQT

-151 TVVAQEVILQD
+151 TVVANEVILQD

-194 SPVKKGDIIGYI
+194 SPVKKGEVIGYI

-253 LQVSA
+253 LQISA

-285 FSASVVRISPVVDSS
+285 FSASVVRISPVVDSA

-331 YKGAFA
+331 YKGTFA

-356 NDDTVSKREVTL
+356 DDDTVSKREVTL

-379 SGVEFGETV
+379 SGIEFGETV

>member
-1 MQKTKK
+1 MQKTTK

-15 GVILILTFVAVK
+15 GVILILTFIAVK
-27 MIGSSKS
+27 MIGSSK
-34 KSSGMP
+34 KSASGMP
-40 GMMPPANSMPG
+40 GMMPSANSMAG
-51 GGAPGAGAGGANG
+51 GGAGGGSGAGNGGTAKPGSSTSKDAAAGNGTSGAGAGNANG
-64 GGGSP
+64 GTGMGTNGAGGGAGAGKNGMAGA
-69 GNEAISG
+69 GNTMSG
-76 NAKGGAGSQLNGTGA
+76 NANSNT
-91 QNGGAAPANATG
+91 
-103 TPANGMASGGGN
+103 SG
-115 AKGAGNGDAGNP
+115 
-127 SGAPV
+127 
-132 AGGRAGFGNKKSQT
+132 KKSQT

-151 TVVAQEVILQD
+151 TVVANEVILQD

-194 SPVKKGDIIGYI
+194 SPVKKGEVIGYI

-253 LQVSA
+253 LQISA

-285 FSASVVRISPVVDSS
+285 FSASVVRISPVVDSA

-331 YKGAFA
+331 YKGTFA

-356 NDDTVSKREVTL
+356 DDDTVSKREVTL

-379 SGVEFGETV
+379 SGIEFGETV

>member
-1 MQKTKK
+1 MQKTTK

-15 GVILILTFVAVK
+15 GVILILTFIAVK
-27 MIGSSKS
+27 MIGSSK
-34 KSSGMP
+34 KSASGMP
-40 GMMPPANSMPG
+40 GMPPANSMAG
-51 GGAPGAGAGGANG
+51 GGAGGGAAKAGSSTSKEATTVNGTSGTGAGNANGGTGVGTNGAGGG
-64 GGGSP
+64 
-69 GNEAISG
+69 E
-76 NAKGGAGSQLNGTGA
+76 GAGK
-91 QNGGAAPANATG
+91 
-103 TPANGMASGGGN
+103 NGMASAGNTMPGN
-115 AKGAGNGDAGNP
+115 ANSNT
-127 SGAPV
+127 SG
-132 AGGRAGFGNKKSQT
+132 KKSQT

-151 TVVAQEVILQD
+151 TVVANEVILQD

-194 SPVKKGDIIGYI
+194 SPVKKGEIIGYI

-253 LQVSA
+253 LQISA

-285 FSASVVRISPVVDSS
+285 FSASVVRISPVVDSA

-331 YKGAFA
+331 YKGTFA

-356 NDDTVSKREVTL
+356 DDDTVSKREVTL

-379 SGVEFGETV
+379 SGIEFGETV

>member
-1 MQKTKK
+1 MQKTTK

-15 GVILILTFVAVK
+15 GVILILTFIAVK
-27 MIGSSKS
+27 MIGSSK
-34 KSSGMP
+34 KSASGMP
-40 GMMPPANSMPG
+40 GMMPPANSIAG
-51 GGAPGAGAGGANG
+51 GGAGGGTAKPGSSTSKEAAAGNGTSGAGAGNANG
-64 GGGSP
+64 GTGMGTN
-69 GNEAISG
+69 GAG
-76 NAKGGAGSQLNGTGA
+76 GGAGAGK
-91 QNGGAAPANATG
+91 
-103 TPANGMASGGGN
+103 NGMAAAGNTMPGN
-115 AKGAGNGDAGNP
+115 ANSNT
-127 SGAPV
+127 SG
-132 AGGRAGFGNKKSQT
+132 KKSQT

-151 TVVAQEVILQD
+151 TVVANEVILQD

-194 SPVKKGDIIGYI
+194 SPVKKGEVIGYI

-253 LQVSA
+253 LQISA

-285 FSASVVRISPVVDSS
+285 FSASVVRISPVVDSA

-331 YKGAFA
+331 YKGTFA

-379 SGVEFGETV
+379 SGIEFGETV

>member
-1 MQKTKK
+1 MQKTTK

-15 GVILILTFVAVK
+15 GVILILTFIAVK
-27 MIGSSKS
+27 MIGSSK
-34 KSSGMP
+34 KSASGMP
-40 GMMPPANSMPG
+40 GMMPPANSMAG
-51 GGAPGAGAGGANG
+51 GGAGGGAGG
-64 GGGSP
+64 S
-69 GNEAISG
+69 
-76 NAKGGAGSQLNGTGA
+76 
-91 QNGGAAPANATG
+91 
-103 TPANGMASGGGN
+103 
-115 AKGAGNGDAGNP
+115 GAGNGGTAKPGSSTSKEAAAGNGT
-127 SGAPV
+127 SGAGTGNANGGTGMGTNGDGGS
-132 AGGRAGFGNKKSQT
+132 AGAGKNGMTAAGNTMPGNANSNTSGKKSQT

-151 TVVAQEVILQD
+151 TVVANEVILQD

-194 SPVKKGDIIGYI
+194 SPVKKGEVIGYI

-253 LQVSA
+253 LQISA

-285 FSASVVRISPVVDSS
+285 FSASVVRISPVVDSA

-331 YKGAFA
+331 YKGTFA

-356 NDDTVSKREVTL
+356 DDDTVSKREVTL

-379 SGVEFGETV
+379 SGIEFGETV

>member
-1 MQKTKK
+1 MQKTTK

-15 GVILILTFVAVK
+15 GVILILTFIAVK
-27 MIGSSKS
+27 MIGSSK
-34 KSSGMP
+34 KSASGMP
-40 GMMPPANSMPG
+40 GMMPPANSMAG
-51 GGAPGAGAGGANG
+51 GGAGGSGAGNGGTAKPGSSTSKDAAAGNGTSGAGAGNANG
-64 GGGSP
+64 GAGMGTN
-69 GNEAISG
+69 GAG
-76 NAKGGAGSQLNGTGA
+76 GGAGAGK
-91 QNGGAAPANATG
+91 
-103 TPANGMASGGGN
+103 NGMAAAGNTMPGN
-115 AKGAGNGDAGNP
+115 ANSNT
-127 SGAPV
+127 SG
-132 AGGRAGFGNKKSQT
+132 KKSQT

-151 TVVAQEVILQD
+151 TVVANEVILQD

-194 SPVKKGDIIGYI
+194 SPVKKGEVIGYI

-253 LQVSA
+253 LQISA

-285 FSASVVRISPVVDSS
+285 FSASVVRISPVVDSA

-331 YKGAFA
+331 YKGTFA

-356 NDDTVSKREVTL
+356 DDDTVSKREVTL

-379 SGVEFGETV
+379 SGIEFGETV

>member
-1 MQKTKK
+1 MQKTTK

-15 GVILILTFVAVK
+15 GVILILTFIAVK
-27 MIGSSKS
+27 MIGSSK
-34 KSSGMP
+34 KSASGMP
-40 GMMPPANSMPG
+40 GMMPPANSMASG
-51 GGAPGAGAGGANG
+51 GGAGGGSGAGNGGTAKPGSSTSKEAATGNGTSDTGAGNANGGAGMGTNGAGGGAGAGKNG
-64 GGGSP
+64 MTAAGNTMP
-69 GNEAISG
+69 GNANSNTSG
-76 NAKGGAGSQLNGTGA
+76 
-91 QNGGAAPANATG
+91 
-103 TPANGMASGGGN
+103 
-115 AKGAGNGDAGNP
+115 
-127 SGAPV
+127 
-132 AGGRAGFGNKKSQT
+132 KKSQT

-151 TVVAQEVILQD
+151 TVVANEVILQD

-184 TVVQMNVSLG
+184 TIVQMNVSLG
-194 SPVKKGDIIGYI
+194 SPVKKGEVIGYI

-253 LQVSA
+253 LQISA

-285 FSASVVRISPVVDSS
+285 FSASVVRISPVVDSA

-317 NAGMFAKVKLFTSA
+317 NAGMFAKVKLFTSV
-331 YKGAFA
+331 YKGTFA

-356 NDDTVSKREVTL
+356 DDDTVSKREVTL

-379 SGVEFGETV
+379 SGIEFGETV

>member
-1 MQKTKK
+1 MQKTTK

-15 GVILILTFVAVK
+15 GVILILTFIAVK
-27 MIGSSKS
+27 MIGSSK
-34 KSSGMP
+34 KSASGMP
-40 GMMPPANSMPG
+40 GMMPPANSMAG
-51 GGAPGAGAGGANG
+51 GGAGGSGAGSGGTAKPGSSTSKEAAAGNGTSDAGAGNANGGTGVGTNGTGGGAGAG
-64 GGGSP
+64 
-69 GNEAISG
+69 
-76 NAKGGAGSQLNGTGA
+76 K
-91 QNGGAAPANATG
+91 
-103 TPANGMASGGGN
+103 NGMAAAGNTMPGN
-115 AKGAGNGDAGNP
+115 ANSNT
-127 SGAPV
+127 SG
-132 AGGRAGFGNKKSQT
+132 KKSQT

-151 TVVAQEVILQD
+151 TVVANEVILQD

-194 SPVKKGDIIGYI
+194 SPVKKGEVIGYI

-253 LQVSA
+253 LQISA

-274 EIKLEAYPDVS
+274 EIKLEAYPDVN
-285 FSASVVRISPVVDSS
+285 FSASVVRISPVVDST

-331 YKGAFA
+331 YKGTFA

-356 NDDTVSKREVTL
+356 DDDTVSKREVTL

-379 SGVEFGETV
+379 SGIEFGETV

>member
-1 MQKTKK
+1 MQKTTK

-15 GVILILTFVAVK
+15 GVILILTFIAVK
-27 MIGSSKS
+27 MIGSSK
-34 KSSGMP
+34 KSASGMP
-40 GMMPPANSMPG
+40 GMMPPANSMAG
-51 GGAPGAGAGGANG
+51 GGAGGGSGAGNGGTAKPGSSTSKEAATGNGTSDTGAGNANGGAGMGTNGAGGGAGAGKNG
-64 GGGSP
+64 MTAAGNTMP
-69 GNEAISG
+69 GNANSNTSG
-76 NAKGGAGSQLNGTGA
+76 
-91 QNGGAAPANATG
+91 
-103 TPANGMASGGGN
+103 
-115 AKGAGNGDAGNP
+115 
-127 SGAPV
+127 
-132 AGGRAGFGNKKSQT
+132 KKSQT

-151 TVVAQEVILQD
+151 TVVANEVILQD

-194 SPVKKGDIIGYI
+194 SPVKKGEVIGYI

-253 LQVSA
+253 LQISA

-274 EIKLEAYPDVS
+274 EIKLKAYPDVS
-285 FSASVVRISPVVDSS
+285 FSASVVRISPVVDSA

-331 YKGAFA
+331 YKGTFA

-356 NDDTVSKREVTL
+356 DDDTVSKREVTL

-379 SGVEFGETV
+379 SGIEFGETV